1 LPSPS
6 GSTERNIEPERLYRA
21 ENFGLDLPDGFDD
34 GLTQYFELAAR
45 RASDE
50 TMSTWIE
57 LRPDLVDASGAALVG
72 VLAYLV
78 DSAVGMAAGFA
89 ALPQWVVT
97 ADIDLHLVARATVGP
112 LRADSRVV
120 RAGTRQVLA
129 DCTVHDEGSG
139 AVVASATANHSVLS
153 PERAAPMSVPP
164 PDVIFRHGP
173 SGPLSGD
180 HGPSG
185 PLSGDHGPSGPLSG
199 DQGPSGP
206 SLVTRPPLLERYG
219 VRPVPGIM
227 AAAELDITGPARN
240 PWGILHG
247 SLFALVAEAA
257 LASAQPGARI
267 DDLIVR
273 FVAPARIGPARAQ
286 ASHLG
291 GNLWRVDVRD
301 VGNDDRVCCTSFARV
316 S

>member
-1 LPSPS
+1 M
-6 GSTERNIEPERLYRA
+6 
-21 ENFGLDLPDGFDD
+21 DLPDGFDD

-45 RASDE
+45 RAADE

-57 LRPDLVDASGAALVG
+57 LRPDLVDASGAALVA
-72 VLAYLV
+72 VIAYLV

-97 ADIDLHLVARATVGP
+97 ADIDLHLVARATTGP

-129 DCTVHDEGSG
+129 DCTVYDEGSS
-139 AVVASATANHSVLS
+139 AVVATATANHRVLS

-164 PDVIFRHGP
+164 PDEIFRHRRARVGEG
-173 SGPLSGD
+173 S
-180 HGPSG
+180 
-185 PLSGDHGPSGPLSG
+185 
-199 DQGPSGP
+199 
-206 SLVTRPPLLERYG
+206 RPPLLERYG
-219 VRPVPGIM
+219 VRPVPGVA

-247 SLFALVAEAA
+247 SLFALVVEAA
-257 LASAQPGARI
+257 MASVQPQARI

-273 FVAPARIGPARAQ
+273 FVAPARVGPARAQ
-286 ASHLG
+286 ATYIDA
-291 GNLWRVDVRD
+291 NLWRIDVRD
-301 VGNDDRVCCTSFARV
+301 VGNDDRVCATSFARL

>member
-1 LPSPS
+1 
-6 GSTERNIEPERLYRA
+6 
-21 ENFGLDLPDGFDD
+21 
-34 GLTQYFELAAR
+34 
-45 RASDE
+45 
-50 TMSTWIE
+50 MSTWIE

-72 VLAYLV
+72 VIAYLV

-97 ADIDLHLVARATVGP
+97 ADVDLHLVARATVGP

-129 DCTVHDEGSG
+129 HCTVYDEGAG
-139 AVVASATANHSVLS
+139 ATVASATANHSVLS
-153 PERAAPMSVPP
+153 PERGAPMSVPP
-164 PDVIFRHGP
+164 PDQIFRHASAT
-173 SGPLSGD
+173 SGKP
-180 HGPSG
+180 
-185 PLSGDHGPSGPLSG
+185 
-199 DQGPSGP
+199 
-206 SLVTRPPLLERYG
+206 RPPLLERYG
-219 VRPVPGIM
+219 IRPVADLP

-247 SLFALVAEAA
+247 SLFALVVEAA

-273 FVAPARIGPARAQ
+273 FVAPARVGPARAQ
-286 ASHLG
+286 ATHVG

>member
-1 LPSPS
+1 M
-6 GSTERNIEPERLYRA
+6 
-21 ENFGLDLPDGFDD
+21 DLPDGFDD

-45 RASDE
+45 RAADE

-57 LRPDLVDASGAALVG
+57 LRPDLVDASGAALVA
-72 VLAYLV
+72 VIAYLV
-78 DSAVGMAAGFA
+78 DSSVGMAAGFA

-97 ADIDLHLVARATVGP
+97 ADIDLHLVARATTGP

-129 DCTVHDEGSG
+129 DCTVYDEGAG
-139 AVVASATANHSVLS
+139 AVVATATANHSVLS

-164 PDVIFRHGP
+164 PDEIFRHQRTGQGP
-173 SGPLSGD
+173 SGPLSGE
-180 HGPSG
+180 HGPS
-185 PLSGDHGPSGPLSG
+185 SR
-199 DQGPSGP
+199 P
-206 SLVTRPPLLERYG
+206 SLVERYG
-219 VRPVPGIM
+219 VRTVPGVTG
-227 AAAELDITGPARN
+227 AAEVDITGPARN

-247 SLFALVAEAA
+247 SLFALVVEAA
-257 LASAQPGARI
+257 MASAQPRARI

-273 FVAPARIGPARAQ
+273 FVAPARVGPARAQ
-286 ASHLG
+286 ATNAS

-301 VGNDDRVCCTSFARV
+301 VGNDDRVCATSFARV

>member
-1 LPSPS
+1 V
-6 GSTERNIEPERLYRA
+6 E
-21 ENFGLDLPDGFDD
+21 LPDGFDD

-57 LRPDLVDASGAALVG
+57 LRPDLVDASGAALVA
-72 VLAYLV
+72 VIAYLV

-97 ADIDLHLVARATVGP
+97 ADIDLHLVARATAGP

-129 DCTVHDEGSG
+129 DCTVYDEGSG
-139 AVVASATANHSVLS
+139 AVVATATANHSVLS

-164 PDVIFRHGP
+164 PDEIFRQQRQGP
-173 SGPLSGD
+173 SGPLSGEQ
-180 HGPSG
+180 G
-185 PLSGDHGPSGPLSG
+185 PLNGEP
-199 DQGPSGP
+199 
-206 SLVTRPPLLERYG
+206 VVRPPLLERYG
-219 VRPVPGIM
+219 VRPVPGL
-227 AAAELDITGPARN
+227 AGAAELDITGPARN

-247 SLFALVAEAA
+247 SLFALLVEAA
-257 LASAQPGARI
+257 MASARPQARI
-267 DDLIVR
+267 DDLMVR
-273 FVAPARIGPARAQ
+273 FVAPARVGPARAQ
-286 ASHLG
+286 ATFVD
-291 GNLWRVDVRD
+291 GNLWRIDVRD
-301 VGNDDRVCCTSFARV
+301 VGNDERVCATSFARV

>member
-1 LPSPS
+1 M
-6 GSTERNIEPERLYRA
+6 
-21 ENFGLDLPDGFDD
+21 DLPDGFDD

-57 LRPDLVDASGAALVG
+57 LRPDLVDASGAALVA
-72 VLAYLV
+72 VIAYLV

-97 ADIDLHLVARATVGP
+97 ADIDLHLVARATAGP

-129 DCTVHDEGSG
+129 DCTVYDEGSG
-139 AVVASATANHSVLS
+139 AVVATATANHSVLS

-164 PDVIFRHGP
+164 PDEIFRHAPATGRGQQGP
-173 SGPLSGD
+173 SGPLSGQ
-180 HGPSG
+180 S
-185 PLSGDHGPSGPLSG
+185 
-199 DQGPSGP
+199 
-206 SLVTRPPLLERYG
+206 RPPLLERYG
-219 VRPVPGIM
+219 VRTVPGL
-227 AAAELDITGPARN
+227 AGAAELDITGPARN

-247 SLFALVAEAA
+247 SLFALVVEAA
-257 LASAQPGARI
+257 MASAQPQARI
-267 DDLIVR
+267 DDLMVR
-273 FVAPARIGPARAQ
+273 FVAPARVGPARAQ
-286 ASHLG
+286 ATFVD
-291 GNLWRVDVRD
+291 GNLWRIDVRD
-301 VGNDDRVCCTSFARV
+301 VGNDDRVCATSFARV

>member
-1 LPSPS
+1 M
-6 GSTERNIEPERLYRA
+6 
-21 ENFGLDLPDGFDD
+21 DLPDGFDD
-34 GLTQYFELAAR
+34 GLTQDFELAAR
-45 RASDE
+45 RSADE

-72 VLAYLV
+72 VIAYLV

-97 ADIDLHLVARATVGP
+97 ADLDLHLVALATVGP

-120 RAGTRQVLA
+120 RAGSRQVLA
-129 DCTVHDEGSG
+129 DCTVYDEGAG
-139 AVVASATANHSVLS
+139 VVVASATANHSVLS

-164 PDVIFRHGP
+164 VDEIFRHP
-173 SGPLSGD
+173 PASGPLSGQ
-180 HGPSG
+180 
-185 PLSGDHGPSGPLSG
+185 LR
-199 DQGPSGP
+199 Q
-206 SLVTRPPLLERYG
+206 PLLERYG
-219 VRPVPGIM
+219 IHAVDGG
-227 AAAELDITGPARN
+227 AAELDITGPARN

-247 SLFALVAEAA
+247 SLFALLTEVA
-257 LASAQPGARI
+257 LASAQPAARI

-273 FVAPARIGPARAQ
+273 FVAPARVGPARAQ
-286 ASHLG
+286 ATYIS

-301 VGNDDRVCCTSFARV
+301 MGNDDRVCATSFARV

>member
-1 LPSPS
+1 M
-6 GSTERNIEPERLYRA
+6 
-21 ENFGLDLPDGFDD
+21 DLPDGFDD

-89 ALPQWVVT
+89 SLPQWVVT

-120 RAGTRQVLA
+120 RAGRRQVLA
-129 DCTVHDEGSG
+129 DCTVFDEGQG
-139 AVVASATANHSVLS
+139 VVVATATANHSVLS
-153 PERAAPMSVPP
+153 PERAAPMSIPP
-164 PDVIFRHGP
+164 PDEIFSHYTSNDR
-173 SGPLSGD
+173 
-180 HGPSG
+180 
-185 PLSGDHGPSGPLSG
+185 
-199 DQGPSGP
+199 
-206 SLVTRPPLLERYG
+206 VRPPLLERYG
-219 VRPVPGIM
+219 VRPVPGLEG
-227 AAAELDITGPARN
+227 AAELDITGPARN

-247 SLFALVAEAA
+247 SLFALLVESAM
-257 LASAQPGARI
+257 ASVRPDARI

-273 FVAPARIGPARAQ
+273 FVSPARVGPARAQ
-286 ASHLG
+286 ATFIA
-291 GNLWRVDVRD
+291 GNLWRIDVRD
-301 VGNDDRVCCTSFARV
+301 VGNDDRVCGTSFARV
-316 S
+316 STVSP

>member
-1 LPSPS
+1 
-6 GSTERNIEPERLYRA
+6 
-21 ENFGLDLPDGFDD
+21 LDLPDGFDD

-57 LRPDLVDASGAALVG
+57 LRPDLVDASGAALVA
-72 VLAYLV
+72 VIAYLV

-97 ADIDLHLVARATVGP
+97 ADIDLHLVALAIVGP

-129 DCTVHDEGSG
+129 DCTVYDEGSG
-139 AVVASATANHSVLS
+139 AVVATATANHSVLS

-164 PDVIFRHGP
+164 PDEIFRQA
-173 SGPLSGD
+173 STMS
-180 HGPSG
+180 SA
-185 PLSGDHGPSGPLSG
+185 
-199 DQGPSGP
+199 Q
-206 SLVTRPPLLERYG
+206 TRPPLLERYG
-219 VRPVPGIM
+219 VRPVPGVVG
-227 AAAELDITGPARN
+227 AAELYITGPARN

-247 SLFALVAEAA
+247 SLFALVVEAA
-257 LASAQPGARI
+257 LASAQPQARI

-273 FVAPARIGPARAQ
+273 FVAPARVGPARAQ
-286 ASHLG
+286 ATNAS
-291 GNLWRVDVRD
+291 GNLWRIDVRD
-301 VGNDDRVCCTSFARV
+301 AGNDDRVCATAFARV

>member
-1 LPSPS
+1 M
-6 GSTERNIEPERLYRA
+6 
-21 ENFGLDLPDGFDD
+21 DLPDGFDD

-57 LRPDLVDASGAALVG
+57 LRPDLRDASGATLVG
-72 VLAYLV
+72 VIAYLV

-97 ADIDLHLVARATVGP
+97 ADIDLHLVGQATVGP

-129 DCTVHDEGSG
+129 DCTVYDEGSG
-139 AVVASATANHSVLS
+139 AVVATATANHSVLS

-164 PDVIFRHGP
+164 PDQIFRHAPSGPQATSGGP
-173 SGPLSGD
+173 SGQP
-180 HGPSG
+180 
-185 PLSGDHGPSGPLSG
+185 
-199 DQGPSGP
+199 
-206 SLVTRPPLLERYG
+206 RPPLLERYG
-219 VRPVPGIM
+219 VRPVPGVEG
-227 AAAELDITGPARN
+227 AAELDITGPARN

-247 SLFALVAEAA
+247 SLFALVVEAA
-257 LASAQPGARI
+257 LASARPGGRI

-273 FVAPARIGPARAQ
+273 FVAPARVGPARAQ
-286 ASHLG
+286 AISAG
-291 GNLWRVDVRD
+291 GNLWRIDVRD
-301 VGNDDRVCCTSFARV
+301 VGNDDRVCGTSFARV

>member
-1 LPSPS
+1 M
-6 GSTERNIEPERLYRA
+6 
-21 ENFGLDLPDGFDD
+21 DLPDGFDD
-34 GLTQYFELAAR
+34 GLTQYFGLAAR

-72 VLAYLV
+72 VIAYLV

-97 ADIDLHLVARATVGP
+97 ADMDLHLVARAMVGP

-129 DCTVHDEGSG
+129 DCTVYDEGSG
-139 AVVASATANHSVLS
+139 VTVASATANHSVLS

-164 PDVIFRHGP
+164 PDQIFRHAPAGSGPQGP
-173 SGPLSGD
+173 SGPLSGK
-180 HGPSG
+180 PR
-185 PLSGDHGPSGPLSG
+185 
-199 DQGPSGP
+199 
-206 SLVTRPPLLERYG
+206 VPLLERYG
-219 VRPVPGIM
+219 IRPVADLP

-247 SLFALVAEAA
+247 SLFALVVEAEV
-257 LASAQPGARI
+257 ASVRPGARI

-273 FVAPARIGPARAQ
+273 FVAPARVGPARAQ
-286 ASHLG
+286 ATHVG

-301 VGNDDRVCCTSFARV
+301 VGNDNRVCCTSLARV

>member
-1 LPSPS
+1 M
-6 GSTERNIEPERLYRA
+6 
-21 ENFGLDLPDGFDD
+21 DLPDGFDD

-57 LRPDLVDASGAALVG
+57 LRPDLVDASGAALVA
-72 VLAYLV
+72 VIAYLV

-97 ADIDLHLVARATVGP
+97 ADIDLHLVARATAGP

-129 DCTVHDEGSG
+129 ECTVYDEGAG
-139 AVVASATANHSVLS
+139 AVVATATANHSVLS

-164 PDVIFRHGP
+164 PDEIFRHQPQSPSGPLSGEQGP
-173 SGPLSGD
+173 SGPLSEE
-180 HGPSG
+180 P
-185 PLSGDHGPSGPLSG
+185 
-199 DQGPSGP
+199 
-206 SLVTRPPLLERYG
+206 RPPLLERYG
-219 VRPVPGIM
+219 VRPAPGL
-227 AAAELDITGPARN
+227 AGAAELDITGPARN

-247 SLFALVAEAA
+247 SLFALVVEAA
-257 LASAQPGARI
+257 IASAQPQARI
-267 DDLIVR
+267 DDLMVR
-273 FVAPARIGPARAQ
+273 FVAPARVGPARAQ
-286 ASHLG
+286 ATNAS
-291 GNLWRVDVRD
+291 GNLWRIDVRD
-301 VGNDDRVCCTSFARV
+301 VGNDDRVCATSFARV